1 MDVVDV
7 YLTVKTAVDRAR
19 SGDGPSYVV
28 CDTYRFLGHH
38 VGDPLSYRTKE
49 EVLPWREKDPIPA
62 LGTRLVA
69 DGLATD
75 AEVEQHWEGARQ
87 AIRDALAFAEASP
100 DPDPA
105 DLTEDVFA

>member
-1 MDVVDV
+1 
-7 YLTVKTAVDRAR
+7 
-19 SGDGPSYVV
+19 VV

-62 LGTRLVA
+62 FSAALVA
-69 DGLATD
+69 EGLAT
-75 AEVEQHWEGARQ
+75 Q
-87 AIRDALAFAEASP
+87 AEADAWWATAKADIAAALVFGEQSP

-105 DLTEDVFA
+105 NLTEDVFA